1 MAKLWLDEHKQDIK
15 VYGQK
20 SELNYK
26 LKDKLRNMDRSLK
39 ILTIKYLYK
48 YIKEISETPE
58 NLLNNIKDKKIQVDY
73 FQFYNSISSVYSS
86 KIEGED
92 IDFDSFFKH
101 KFMNIKFKPDYT
113 KKAND
118 LYSAYEFILNNKL
131 SGQNIINVH
140 KIISNNLLPKDQQGF
155 VRNNPMFVLNNND
168 EIEYVASEPAIVK
181 SELDK
186 LFADIEYLTNK
197 DLDSYE
203 IFYFAS
209 LIHLVFVKIH
219 PFQDGNGR
227 TARLIEKW
235 FLIEKLGRKVVNI
248 PSEKYYYSNLQNY
261 YNNIKK
267 IGMEYNELNYDNCV
281 DFLLMLPN
289 SMKHK
294 SD

>member
-1 MAKLWLDEHKQDIK
+1 M
-15 VYGQK
+15 
-20 SELNYK
+20 
-26 LKDKLRNMDRSLK
+26 LK
-39 ILTIKYLYK
+39 IIPNK
-48 YIKEISETPE
+48 YIAQYKKALSENPDT
-58 NLLNNIKDKKIQVDY
+58 LLKNMEKKKIQVDY
-73 FQFYNSISSVYSS
+73 FQFYNSVSSVYSS
-86 KIEGED
+86 KIEGDE

-101 KFMNIKFKPDYT
+101 KFMNIKFKPNYT
-113 KKAND
+113 KKADD
-118 LYSAYEFILNNKL
+118 LYSAYEFILKNRL
-131 SGQNIINVH
+131 SGKNIINVH

-155 VRNNPMFVLNNND
+155 IRNNPMFVLNNND

-186 LFADIEYLTNK
+186 LFSDIEYLTK
-197 DLDSYE
+197 KELDSYE

-235 FLIEKLGRKVVNI
+235 FIIEKLGKEAINI
-248 PSEKYYYSNLQNY
+248 PSEKHYYRNLKDY

-267 IGMEYNELNYDNCV
+267 IGLEYEELNYDNCL

-289 SMKHK
+289 SMKNK
-294 SD
+294 ND